1 MMTDSKDFSAHAQS
15 RAYAC
20 AHEEHAESPLLKM
33 AQAPAGFLL
42 PLLPFSAI
50 LRACRMVHNA
60 YDQRLT
66 EDTICQI
73 YQNT

>member
-20 AHEEHAESPLLKM
+20 AHEEHDESPLLKM

-42 PLLPFSAI
+42 PLLPFYAHVAWSTTPMI
-50 LRACRMVHNA
+50 NG
-60 YDQRLT
+60 
-66 EDTICQI
+66 
-73 YQNT
+73 